1 MLLGSSIGTIGH
13 PFYTAFAWLLARF
26 YDLIPNYAVAI
37 AMLTLAVMILVFP
50 ITLKGTRGMMKMQ
63 LLAPQM
69 KVLQQRYKAR
79 PGASVEERQE
89 ARQKL
94 NEEMMALY
102 KENNANPAGG
112 CVPMFL
118 QIPVFL
124 VLYGTIRGLTHQVK
138 GQAAPLYIGHSTR
151 LYQDII
157 HAHGQLKAFGINLAD
172 SVRTTGL
179 SWPSKIPFIAL
190 ILIAIGLQY
199 YQMKQMSGRNP
210 AAAAAN
216 PQMQTMQRV
225 FPIFFALIYISIPAG
240 VNIYFIVSSL
250 FRIGQQAAMY
260 RWDPHIQVSMHQLRT
275 RAATVTSLLS
285 PEDKQSVRKGS
296 NVSTRARSG
305 ARRTGGQQRRDRE
318 TREARTERQAGNRT
332 AMGRGMATGRGS
344 AQMGS
349 HVQRPID
356 ARNRSHDHAINDQG
370 GRGKP
375 DGVGGNDRQDGCR
388 CRRGCA

>member
-1 MLLGSSIGTIGH
+1 MLLGSSIGSIAH
-13 PFYTAFAWLLARF
+13 PFYLAFAWVIAG
-26 YDLIPNYAVAI
+26 YYSLIPNYAVAI
-37 AMLTLAVMILVFP
+37 ALLTLTVMIVVFP

-124 VLYGTIRGLTHQVK
+124 VLYGTIRGLTHSKAGLVQ
-138 GQAAPLYIGHSTR
+138 PLYISHASR
-151 LYQDII
+151 LFRDIT
-157 HAHGQLKAFGINLAD
+157 HAHGQLRAFGINLAD
-172 SVRTTGL
+172 SVRTVGL

-210 AAAAAN
+210 AAAQAN
-216 PQMQTMQRV
+216 PQMQQMQKI

-275 RAATVTSLLS
+275 RAGSPTTAPPPSLPKPSTGILSRFRPVTPALEGPSGTSSSPGNGATPAQKPPQGGNGTS
-285 PEDKQSVRKGS
+285 K
-296 NVSTRARSG
+296 SG
-305 ARRTGGQQRRDRE
+305 TG
-318 TREARTERQAGNRT
+318 
-332 AMGRGMATGRGS
+332 
-344 AQMGS
+344 
-349 HVQRPID
+349 
-356 ARNRSHDHAINDQG
+356 ARNRRQSSARPPVNDISAKSQP
-370 GRGKP
+370 RSRDKRP
-375 DGVGGNDRQDGCR
+375 
-388 CRRGCA
+388 RRAR

>member
-1 MLLGSSIGTIGH
+1 VLLGSSIGSIGH
-13 PFYTAFAWLLARF
+13 PFYLAFAWVIAGF
-26 YDLIPNYAVAI
+26 YSLIPNYAIAI
-37 AMLTLAVMILVFP
+37 ALLTLSVMVVVFP

-112 CVPMFL
+112 CVPMIM

-124 VLYGTIRGLTHQVK
+124 VLYGTIRGLTHSVNGK
-138 GQAAPLYIGHSTR
+138 VAPLYIAHGTR
-151 LYQDII
+151 LYRDII
-157 HAHGQLKAFGINLAD
+157 HAHGQLRAFGINLAD
-172 SVRTTGL
+172 SVRTVGL
-179 SWPSKIPFIAL
+179 SWPAKTPFIAL

-199 YQMKQMSGRNP
+199 VQMKQMSGRNP
-210 AAAAAN
+210 AAQQAN
-216 PQMQTMQRV
+216 PQMQQMQKI

-250 FRIGQQAAMY
+250 FRIGQQGAMY

-275 RAATVTSLLS
+275 RAGTPSSPPTPLKPAGGILGRFRPVTPALEGPS
-285 PEDKQSVRKGS
+285 PAPSAGGNGTPPRQQKPVQNGNGSGSAAANRRQSVASRQAAKDAAAKS
-296 NVSTRARSG
+296 QPRSRNKRPRRAR
-305 ARRTGGQQRRDRE
+305 
-318 TREARTERQAGNRT
+318 
-332 AMGRGMATGRGS
+332 
-344 AQMGS
+344 
-349 HVQRPID
+349 
-356 ARNRSHDHAINDQG
+356 
-370 GRGKP
+370 
-375 DGVGGNDRQDGCR
+375 
-388 CRRGCA
+388 